1 MKLTE
6 KFVDKIYQA
15 TPDAGA
21 IESAKLGVL
30 DFLTSCYAGK
40 DDQGVHKLRE
50 LIQLEGGLEVAP
62 LIGQG
67 LKATPGQSALINGF
81 LAHAL
86 DFDDVHVEV
95 RGHPSAVLLPTL
107 LALASTNDVSGKRFL
122 EAYVVGVEVMA
133 RIARAVS
140 DQHYEKGWHN
150 TGTIGV
156 LAAALAG
163 GYMLQFSREQL
174 AQALGF
180 ATTQSSGLRCHF
192 GTETKPLHAGLAAR
206 AAVLSVQLTL
216 VNFNNNKNSFD
227 GKGSYFDI
235 YGVGITE
242 QNSSILLD
250 GWNKE
255 WKITSPG
262 LWFKIY
268 PFCSAAYF
276 GADAALKI
284 GRLPVEEIEEVI
296 ITFSNNT
303 DAALIHR
310 NPQTCEEGRFSI
322 EYIVSLIL
330 QGKPLVFENFA
341 QKPIDELSQQI
352 ISKTVRQNVQ
362 EQPHVARYTKVKVT
376 LKNGNTIEESS
387 TTPKGSKENKVTKQE
402 LIEKCRS
409 NLKNEEFEETLLNSI
424 FSFDEIK
431 SLSSFLSIL

>member
-6 KFVDKIYQA
+6 KFVDKVYLA
-15 TPDAGA
+15 TPDESAL
-21 IESAKLGVL
+21 ESAKLGVL
-30 DFLTSCYAGK
+30 DFLTSCFAGK

-62 LIGQG
+62 LIGQR

-86 DFDDVHVEV
+86 DYDDVHVEV

-107 LALASTNDVSGKRFL
+107 LALASNNEVSGKRFL

-133 RIARAVS
+133 RIARTVT
-140 DQHYEKGWHN
+140 DHHYEKGWHN

-216 VNFNNNKNSFD
+216 VNFLNNQSSFD
-227 GKGSYFDI
+227 GKGNYFDV
-235 YGVGITE
+235 YGVGQTE
-242 QNSSILLD
+242 QSLSLLLD

-276 GADAALKI
+276 GADAALRI
-284 GRLPVEEIEEVI
+284 GKLPVEEIEEVI

-303 DAALIHR
+303 DAALIHQ
-310 NPQTCEEGRFSI
+310 NPQTGEEGRFSI

-330 QGKPLVFENFA
+330 QGKPLVFENFDH
-341 QKPIDELSQQI
+341 KPIDEESQQI
-352 ISKTVRQNVQ
+352 ISKTVRQNVK
-362 EQPHVARYTKVKVT
+362 EPPHVARYTKVKLV
-376 LKNGNTIEESS
+376 LKNGDTMEESS
-387 TTPKGSKENKVTKQE
+387 ATPKGSPKNKVTKLE
-402 LIEKCRS
+402 LIEKCQS
-409 NLKNEEFEETLLNSI
+409 TLKNKELEEKWIDSI
-424 FSFDEIK
+424 FSLDQLA
-431 SLSSFLSIL
+431 SLSPFLSVI